1 MTAYVH
7 RLALAAGWIE
17 APGSRAGSRLV
28 RKMGAALQAVQCA
41 QMISVLNQL
50 PDKCLREA
58 GLRRDDI
65 PEHARRT
72 IYGEASIAELG
83 ADARA
88 VGAKGRHAPVAPGL
102 ASKSRSRRR
111 HLHDA

>member
-1 MTAYVH
+1 MTASMH

-17 APGSRAGSRLV
+17 APVSRAGSTVL
-28 RKMGAALQAVQCA
+28 RKMTAALLAVQCA

-50 PDKCLREA
+50 PDNCLREA

-72 IYGEASIAELG
+72 IYG
-83 ADARA
+83 DAAAATPQRHSPNSARMRA
-88 VGAKGRHAPVAPGL
+88 LSAPSAGTFP
-102 ASKSRSRRR
+102 
-111 HLHDA
+111 

>member
-17 APGSRAGSRLV
+17 APGSRAGATLV

-50 PDKCLREA
+50 PDTCLSET
-58 GLRRDDI
+58 GLRRADI

-72 IYGEASIAELG
+72 IYG
-83 ADARA
+83 DAAQSRA
-88 VGAKGRHAPVAPGL
+88 R
-102 ASKSRSRRR
+102 
-111 HLHDA
+111 D